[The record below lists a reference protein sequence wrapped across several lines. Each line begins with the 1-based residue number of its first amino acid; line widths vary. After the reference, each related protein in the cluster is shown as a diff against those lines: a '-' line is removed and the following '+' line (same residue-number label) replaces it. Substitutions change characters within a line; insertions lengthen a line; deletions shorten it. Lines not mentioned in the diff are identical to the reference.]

1 MIETIRSFPRALLIE
16 RLNACGVPCGEVLGL
31 HEALTSERVQQA
43 GLVQNMPHP
52 VAGQTAVLAPPI
64 RMDGERLPI
73 RRAPPTLGEGTR
85 EVLQNLLRLSDSQLQ
100 SLQAQ
105 GVLTLPD

>member
-1 MIETIRSFPRALLIE
+1 
-16 RLNACGVPCGEVLGL
+16 
-31 HEALTSERVQQA
+31 
-43 GLVQNMPHP
+43 
-52 VAGQTAVLAPPI
+52 
-64 RMDGERLPI
+64 MDGERLPI